1 MSKEQI
7 FWYLRLIPKYSGILG
22 IAGLALLGFALMLY
36 TQDLKPYIYDLNE
49 REIALERKFQQLRT
63 PVAAKS
69 TTEALPKLN
78 RSDTFTFFLR
88 RLNDLAANNK
98 VIITQI
104 DYKSQPEA
112 DGKLMRYSMQF
123 PANATYLQLRRFL
136 LELQA
141 SPGVRV
147 ESLNLQRQQISDD
160 RLAIQVQLSYLTEA
174 H

>member
-7 FWYLRLIPKYSGILG
+7 IWYLRLIPKYSGILG
-22 IAGLALLGFALMLY
+22 IAGLALLGFAFMLY
-36 TQDLKPYIYDLNE
+36 TQDLKPYVHDLAE
-49 REIALERKFQQLRT
+49 RESALERKFLQLRAPAT
-63 PVAAKS
+63 LVS

-88 RLNDLAANNK
+88 RLNDLAASNK
-98 VIITQI
+98 VTITQV

-123 PANATYLQLRRFL
+123 PANATYLQFRRFL

-147 ESLNLQRQQISDD
+147 ESLNIQRQQISDD
-160 RLAIQVQLSYLTEA
+160 RLAIQVQLSYLTEV

>member
-22 IAGLALLGFALMLY
+22 IAGLALLGFALILY
-36 TQDLKPYIYDLNE
+36 TQDLKPYLNDLNE
-49 REIALERKFQQLRT
+49 REAALERKFQQLRNPVT
-63 PVAAKS
+63 PVS
-69 TTEALPKLN
+69 TSEALPKLN
-78 RSDTFTFFLR
+78 QSDTFTFFLR

-98 VIITQI
+98 VTITQV

-123 PANATYLQLRRFL
+123 PANASYLQLRRFL

-141 SPGVRV
+141 SPGVRI
-147 ESLNLQRQQISDD
+147 EALNLQRQQISDD
-160 RLAIQVQLSYLTEA
+160 RLAVQIQLSYLTEVR
-174 H
+174 